1 MGKTTKYI
9 LIALGA
15 IVVLLIILKV
25 AGVIGKPDL
34 TQVATEKTLVRDV
47 NETVSAS
54 GKIKPHIEVK
64 ISPEVSGEVVEL
76 PIKEGDVVTK
86 GQLIC
91 KIRPD
96 ILQSE
101 LDRAQAQ
108 YNTQKAS
115 IGNSKELLNQAQ
127 ATYENQESIYKRDKS
142 LYDNKVITAAEFETA
157 KSGYFGAKAALEAA
171 KQNVVG
177 STFGLAQS
185 QASVKEAADNL
196 IKTTIYSPVDGVV
209 SKLSIEKGERVL
221 GTQQFAGT
229 EIMTIS
235 DLSQLDVNVD
245 VNENDINR
253 IQLGDSAKI
262 EVDAFL
268 GKNFAGTVIEIG
280 SSANVVGTNA
290 DQVTNFTV
298 KVRITPDSYKNLL
311 IRSAANPNPFRPGLT
326 ATVDIKTNQAHSLAV
341 PIQAVT
347 TRDQKTPAM
356 GAANNSNNSNNN
368 TPVSDDN
375 SAAKQK
381 VSGPTKEYVFV
392 YRAGKVKQV
401 QVTTG
406 IQDDTYIQVLSG
418 LKAGDE
424 VVSAP
429 FATISKVLNDGMV
442 VQKVDK
448 SKLFANPGQ

>member
-9 LIALGA
+9 LISLGA
-15 IVVLLIILKV
+15 LIVLVILAK
-25 AGVIGKPDL
+25 ATGIIGKPQL
-34 TQVATEKTLVRDV
+34 TQVATEKAAVRAV

-76 PIKEGDVVTK
+76 PIKEGDVVKK
-86 GQLIC
+86 GQLLC

-96 ILQSE
+96 ILKSGY
-101 LDRAQAQ
+101 DRAVAS

-115 IGNSKELLNQAQ
+115 IGNSKQMLRQAQ
-127 ATYENQESIYKRDKS
+127 ATFDNQQSIYKRDKA
-142 LYDNKVITAAEFETA
+142 LYDNKVITAAEFEA
-157 KSGYFGAKAALEAA
+157 ARASYQGAEAALEAA
-171 KQNVVG
+171 KQNVIG
-177 STFGLAQS
+177 STYGLAQS
-185 QASVKEAADNL
+185 SASVKEADDNL
-196 IKTTIYSPVDGVV
+196 KKTTIYSPVDGVV
-209 SKLSIEKGERVL
+209 SKLSIQKGERVL

-253 IQLGDSAKI
+253 ITLGDSSKI
-262 EVDAFL
+262 QVDAFL
-268 GKNFAGTVIEIG
+268 GKTFSGVVTEIG

-298 KVRITPDSYKNLL
+298 KVRISPDSYKNLL
-311 IRSAANPNPFRPGLT
+311 VKTADNPSPFRPGLT
-326 ATVDIKTNQAHSLAV
+326 ATVDINTNHARSLTV
-341 PIQAVT
+341 PIQSVT
-347 TRDQKTPAM
+347 TRVQKKTPAVPNANTQEDNKPQI
-356 GAANNSNNSNNN
+356 AA
-368 TPVSDDN
+368 PV
-375 SAAKQK
+375 
-381 VSGPTKEYVFV
+381 KEFVFV
-392 YRAGKVKQV
+392 YNAGKVKQV
-401 QVTTG
+401 PVTTG

-418 LKAGDE
+418 LKPGDE

-429 FATISKVLNDGMV
+429 FSAISKTLNDNMA

-448 SKLFANPGQ
+448 SKLFTGDGK

>member
-9 LIALGA
+9 LITLGVL
-15 IVVLLIILKV
+15 IVLIILANVTGIVGIPNK
-25 AGVIGKPDL
+25 
-34 TQVATEKTLVRDV
+34 TQVATEKAAVREI

-54 GKIKPHIEVK
+54 GKIKPHVEVK

-76 PIKEGDVVTK
+76 PIKEGDVVKK
-86 GQLIC
+86 GELLC

-96 ILQSE
+96 ILKSE
-101 LDRAQAQ
+101 LDRAVAS

-115 IGNSKELLNQAQ
+115 IGNSSQMLKQSQATFDNQA
-127 ATYENQESIYKRDKS
+127 SIYKRDKA
-142 LYDNKVITAAEFETA
+142 LYENKVITTAEFEAA
-157 KSGYFGAKAALEAA
+157 KASYEGAQAALEAA
-171 KQNVVG
+171 KQNVIG
-177 STFGLAQS
+177 STYGLAQS
-185 QASVKEAADNL
+185 SASVKEAADNL

-209 SKLSIEKGERVL
+209 SKLSIQKGERVL

-253 IQLGDSAKI
+253 IQLGDSSKI

-268 GKNFAGTVIEIG
+268 GKDFTGVVTEIG

-298 KVRITPDSYKNLL
+298 KVRISPQSYKNLL
-311 IRSAANPNPFRPGLT
+311 IKTAANPSPFRPGLT
-326 ATVDIKTNQAHSLAV
+326 ATVDINTNHAQSLSV
-341 PIQAVT
+341 PIQSVT
-347 TRDQKTPAM
+347 TREEKKASANPQKQD
-356 GAANNSNNSNNN
+356 N
-368 TPVSDDN
+368 DDN
-375 SAAKQK
+375 KPKIIAP
-381 VSGPTKEYVFV
+381 VKEYVFV
-392 YRAGKVKQV
+392 YKAGKVKQV

-418 LKAGDE
+418 LKSGEE

-429 FATISKVLNDGMV
+429 FAAITKLLTDNMMV
-442 VQKVDK
+442 EKVDK
-448 SKLFANPGQ
+448 SKLFVGDGK

>member
-9 LIALGA
+9 LISLGA
-15 IVVLLIILKV
+15 LIVLIVLLKV
-25 AGVIGKPDL
+25 TGIVGKPKV
-34 TQVATEKTLVRDV
+34 TQVATEKAAVREI
-47 NETVSAS
+47 NETVTAS
-54 GKIKPHIEVK
+54 GKIKPHLEVK

-76 PIKEGDVVTK
+76 PIKEGDVVKK
-86 GQLIC
+86 GQLLC

-96 ILQSE
+96 ILKSE
-101 LDRAQAQ
+101 LDRAEAAN
-108 YNTQKAS
+108 NTQKAS
-115 IGNSKELLNQAQ
+115 IGNSKQMLAQSEATFENQA
-127 ATYENQESIYKRDKS
+127 SIYKRDKA
-142 LYDNKVITAAEFETA
+142 LYDNKVITTAEFEAA
-157 KSGYFGAKAALEAA
+157 KASYDGAKAALEAA
-171 KQNVVG
+171 KQNVIG
-177 STFGLAQS
+177 STYGLAQS

-253 IQLGDSAKI
+253 IQLGDSSKI

-268 GKNFAGTVIEIG
+268 GKNFAGVVTEIG

-298 KVRITPDSYKNLL
+298 KVRISPASYKDLL
-311 IRSAANPNPFRPGLT
+311 IKTAANPNPFRPGLT
-326 ATVDIKTNQAHSLAV
+326 ATVDINTNHVKSLAV
-341 PIQAVT
+341 PIQSVT
-347 TRDQKTPAM
+347 TRQEKKKMPANG
-356 GAANNSNNSNNN
+356 GAPQDTDSNKPKISE
-368 TPVSDDN
+368 PV
-375 SAAKQK
+375 
-381 VSGPTKEYVFV
+381 KEYVFV
-392 YRAGKVKQV
+392 YNKGKVKQV
-401 QVTTG
+401 LVTTG

-418 LKAGDE
+418 LKSGDE

-429 FATISKVLNDGMV
+429 FATISKLLNDNMV
-442 VQKVDK
+442 VEKVDK
-448 SKLFANPGQ
+448 SKLFGGAN